1 MKSHRLAQ
9 LPCGTC
15 ISLILKR
22 VGNGVRS
29 RNCLFLALLFF
40 SFQLAGSAAKAQ
52 SAVRILGK
60 IDDARV
66 VRIEHST
73 HPLARPANEAGRI
86 ESNKNL
92 ERMILVLSPSP
103 EQEEDLKQ
111 FLEDV
116 QNCRSASYH
125 RWLTPAEYGARFGL
139 ADADVEKVQGWLE
152 QNGLTVGPVA
162 KGERWI
168 EFSGTAGQV
177 ENAFHT
183 ELHYYQVG
191 TNLHL
196 AHATDLALP
205 EKLAAVLRGVA
216 SLNNFGKRPPRKMI
230 RGVVGR
236 DAQGR
241 KVQLQH
247 NLTAV
252 GTTNTYYLAP
262 GDFAAMPRPV
272 FPRKPFPARVH
283 L

>member
-66 VRIEHST
+66 VRIE
-73 HPLARPANEAGRI
+73 
-86 ESNKNL
+86 
-92 ERMILVLSPSP
+92 
-103 EQEEDLKQ
+103 
-111 FLEDV
+111 
-116 QNCRSASYH
+116 
-125 RWLTPAEYGARFGL
+125 
-139 ADADVEKVQGWLE
+139 
-152 QNGLTVGPVA
+152 VA

-183 ELHYYQVG
+183 ELHYYQVEA
-191 TNLHL
+191 NLHL

-262 GDFAAMPRPV
+262 GDFAATPRPV